1 MGKLKE
7 RLENISLRKGLL
19 LVSVISLSIVCVL
32 SVATILTASNIRQ
45 KIMDT
50 RPIIITGYTI
60 ENSSE

>member
-32 SVATILTASNIRQ
+32 SA
-45 KIMDT
+45 
-50 RPIIITGYTI
+50 
-60 ENSSE
+60 